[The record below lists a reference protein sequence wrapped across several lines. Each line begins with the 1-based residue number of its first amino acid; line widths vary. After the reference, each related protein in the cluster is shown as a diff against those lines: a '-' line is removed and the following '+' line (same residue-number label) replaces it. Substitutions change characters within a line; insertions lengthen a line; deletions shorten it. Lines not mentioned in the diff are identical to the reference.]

1 MSSGV
6 VYRFA
11 SFRLDAGDRLLLHQE
26 RAVAL
31 TPKAFDTLLVLVERH
46 GRLVTKDDLFQAVWP
61 DAFVEEN
68 NLAQHISALRKVLGE
83 EPGGPFIET
92 VPKKGY
98 RFVAPVVLEPAVNS
112 ELPVARDAQTP
123 TRAMQPAVTTSPV
136 PPVINGSRGAL
147 RQWIAFGALSILML
161 IALEALLKEGGS
173 GATRAGSGRR
183 DPATVTR
190 IAVLPFSNLG
200 AAGND
205 LFVAGL
211 TEEIVSRLANL
222 QQVAVPSSTTI
233 SSYGRTGKTARQVGA
248 DLGVDYIVEGS
259 VRSARSGPG
268 EARVRVTPRLV
279 RVADDT
285 AVWTHAYDAPLGD
298 LLGVQTDIAQQ
309 ITSALQVALDARER
323 RALSARPTEDSEAYL
338 SYLSGL
344 AFAQQGASDTA
355 SIAQARAAMERAVA
369 RDPRFALAWSWLARV
384 KAWQYGNGSLRSIET
399 RQAAEHAART
409 AIALAPELPEAH
421 LGIAEVRIRDRDYIA
436 ARREIEVVR
445 AGLPN
450 SPDVWRLIGHIE
462 ERSGRW
468 LESRSAYLR
477 GFEVDPPTLSDPLAV
492 HYLHLRQYDESR
504 RYVDIARAANRS
516 GVVVPDAWGRFSDRG
531 DIPAARDVL
540 ETALESRTQA
550 DGRVLAFLARL
561 EWFDGR
567 HERALDLIAK
577 MDPAGAWLAP
587 NFRFPAAIAAGQ
599 VYESLGRAGEAKRE
613 FEAALDALEVRASA
627 GADYQVEAAI
637 AFAMAGLERRADA
650 IQHAE
655 RAVALLPVTT
665 DAAEGMLYLYV
676 LAMVQSR
683 VGDAE
688 VAMATLN
695 RLYEIPGFYSEAWV
709 AREPWFA
716 NLRRL
721 PSYRGAAARWA
732 TRRGEALLRAE

>member
-46 GRLVTKDDLFQAVWP
+46 GRLVTKDDLFLAVWP

-68 NLAQHISALRKVLGE
+68 NLAQHISALRKVLGG

-112 ELPVARDAQTP
+112 KLPVARQAQTP
-123 TRAMQPAVTTSPV
+123 TRALQPTVTTSPV
-136 PPVINGSRGAL
+136 PPVINGSPGGR

-161 IALEALLKEGGS
+161 LALAALLKEGAR
-173 GATRAGSGRR
+173 GATHAGAGRR
-183 DPATVTR
+183 DPGTVTR

-200 AAGND
+200 APGDD

-285 AVWTHAYDAPLGD
+285 AVWTYAYDAPLGD

-369 RDPRFALAWSWLARV
+369 R
-384 KAWQYGNGSLRSIET
+384 
-399 RQAAEHAART
+399 
-409 AIALAPELPEAH
+409 
-421 LGIAEVRIRDRDYIA
+421 
-436 ARREIEVVR
+436 
-445 AGLPN
+445 
-450 SPDVWRLIGHIE
+450 
-462 ERSGRW
+462 
-468 LESRSAYLR
+468 
-477 GFEVDPPTLSDPLAV
+477 
-492 HYLHLRQYDESR
+492 
-504 RYVDIARAANRS
+504 
-516 GVVVPDAWGRFSDRG
+516 
-531 DIPAARDVL
+531 
-540 ETALESRTQA
+540 
-550 DGRVLAFLARL
+550 
-561 EWFDGR
+561 
-567 HERALDLIAK
+567 
-577 MDPAGAWLAP
+577 
-587 NFRFPAAIAAGQ
+587 
-599 VYESLGRAGEAKRE
+599 
-613 FEAALDALEVRASA
+613 
-627 GADYQVEAAI
+627 
-637 AFAMAGLERRADA
+637 
-650 IQHAE
+650 
-655 RAVALLPVTT
+655 
-665 DAAEGMLYLYV
+665 
-676 LAMVQSR
+676 
-683 VGDAE
+683 
-688 VAMATLN
+688 
-695 RLYEIPGFYSEAWV
+695 
-709 AREPWFA
+709 AREGVA
-716 NLRRL
+716 VR
-721 PSYRGAAARWA
+721 
-732 TRRGEALLRAE
+732 